1 MKIFEKIVNFYKK
14 WKLKRKMDKK
24 NKKMKK
30 KDPYIY
36 K

>member
-1 MKIFEKIVNFYKK
+1 MKIFEKVINFYKK
-14 WKLKRKMDKK
+14 WKLKRKMNKK
-24 NKKMKK
+24 IKKMKK